1 MFDEKYETSPPVDSY
16 LFFFNQRVCRNSMD
30 HDHRQRAKREKTPS
44 ESIQITGY
52 RYSINTG
59 LEQESLEDVSLAEL
73 KKGLSKIEHA
83 GSLMI
88 VSIYSIDILPSSELT
103 EIMKEL
109 HKNLYFELLYL
120 ENGYGLRDGRVHE
133 GLKQKTKRAN

>member
-1 MFDEKYETSPPVDSY
+1 MKKMKLLLLLIVTFSFSTNAFAEIRWITITGNVLKEKKE
-16 LFFFNQRVCRNSMD
+16 
-30 HDHRQRAKREKTPS
+30 TPS

-52 RYSINTG
+52 RYSLNTG
-59 LEQESLEDVSLAEL
+59 LEQESLEDVSLTEL

-83 GSLMI
+83 GSSMI

-109 HKNLYFELLYL
+109 HKNPYFELLYL